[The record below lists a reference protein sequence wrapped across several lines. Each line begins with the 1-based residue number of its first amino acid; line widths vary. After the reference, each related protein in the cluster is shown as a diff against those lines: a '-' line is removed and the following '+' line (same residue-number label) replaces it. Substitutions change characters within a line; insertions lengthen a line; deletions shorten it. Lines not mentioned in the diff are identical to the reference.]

1 MIETPEG
8 WVIVKITDPSSDK
21 TTPIHKV
28 FASWR
33 GGYLNGDSWKINSGI
48 KSVEETDTHYIFYG
62 YSGSEYHCDKRY
74 YGNSTG
80 YAGMVLQDIID
91 RAHKKGYLMEELTK
105 DYNFK
110 DIVNENV
117 I

>member
-1 MIETPEG
+1 MKETPHG
-8 WVIVKITDPSSDK
+8 WVVIKITDNFTDK
-21 TTPIHKV
+21 HPLVYKV

-33 GGYLNGDSWKINSGI
+33 GGYLDGDSWKMNSGI
-48 KSVEETDTHYIFYG
+48 KSVEETDTHYIFHG

-80 YAGMVLQDIID
+80 YVGMVLQEMIE
-91 RAHKKGYLMEELTK
+91 RASRHGYLMEELTQ

-110 DIVNENV
+110 GIGSESE
-117 I
+117 